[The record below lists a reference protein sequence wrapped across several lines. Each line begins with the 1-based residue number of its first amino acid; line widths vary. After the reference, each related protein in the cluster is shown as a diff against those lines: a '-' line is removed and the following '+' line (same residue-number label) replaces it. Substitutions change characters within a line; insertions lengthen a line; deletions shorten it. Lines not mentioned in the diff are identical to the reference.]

1 MKRFFSYKQYVNI
14 NYKTQAMIRY
24 LFDEVSR
31 KNITEVTQKA
41 PSLSLLSIDC
51 DIYQ

>member
-1 MKRFFSYKQYVNI
+1 MKGTFSYLIIWNI

-31 KNITEVTQKA
+31 KNITEVTQKS